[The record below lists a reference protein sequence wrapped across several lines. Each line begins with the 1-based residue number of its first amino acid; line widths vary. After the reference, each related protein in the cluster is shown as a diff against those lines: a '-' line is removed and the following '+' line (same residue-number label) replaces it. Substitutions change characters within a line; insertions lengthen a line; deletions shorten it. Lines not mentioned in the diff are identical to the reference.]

1 MFLSFQ
7 SSFRKG
13 VIAIAGLTCFAA
25 LAPAHAATDP
35 VILSFA
41 TVGDSRQD
49 PVAPDPTT
57 LPISGQDKFWLQNTQ
72 AWSRIMR
79 TIQTQKPNFLF
90 FNGDM
95 VMGYG
100 TGTALPKTTI
110 VGSTWT
116 PAALPAGLTT
126 DTTDFYRQYAFW
138 RGMTTALTETGTY
151 IVPVPGNHEVQCK
164 ACGKIAVVGNENIW
178 RDNMGDLIIDQT
190 RFNALLG
197 APVQNFNVTNHPAIG
212 DPIGTAAGD
221 TTTITTDQSQLSYS
235 FDFNGSH
242 FAVINTDAVGNDS
255 RAPVYWL
262 TQDLANAAANGAQ
275 HFFVFGHKPAYTYLY
290 KEAAANKISGIDA
303 YPLNQQAF
311 WALIEKYHAT
321 YFSGHEHVFHM
332 WQPTAATGGSAWQVL
347 VGSGGSP
354 FEDTTIPS
362 FNPNDRKY
370 AWANVKIHQ
379 SGQVEID
386 AYGFSDA
393 YGPTQLL
400 QQVFLPQ

>member
-7 SSFRKG
+7 SSLRKS
-13 VIAIAGLTCFAA
+13 VVAVAGLACFAA
-25 LAPAHAATDP
+25 LAPANAVTDP

-49 PVAPDPTT
+49 PIAPDATT
-57 LPISGQDKFWLQNTQ
+57 LPVSAQDQNWLQNTQ
-72 AWSRIMR
+72 AWARIIR

-100 TGTALPKTTI
+100 NGTALPKTTV
-110 VGSTWT
+110 VGTTWT

-126 DTTDFYRQYAFW
+126 DTTDFYKQYAYW
-138 RGMTTALTETGTY
+138 RGMTSALLETGTY
-151 IVPVPGNHEVQCK
+151 VVPVPGNHEVQCK
-164 ACGKIAVVGNENIW
+164 SCGKIAVVGNENIW

-190 RFNALLG
+190 RFNTLLG
-197 APVQNFNVTNHPAIG
+197 APVQNFNVNNHPQIG
-212 DPIGTAAGD
+212 EPIGTAVGD

-255 RAPVYWL
+255 HAPVFWL
-262 TQDLANAAANGAQ
+262 TQDLATAAANGAK
-275 HFFVFGHKPAYTYLY
+275 HFFVFGHKPAFTYKY
-290 KEAAANKISGIDA
+290 AASVTKASGFDAN
-303 YPLNQQAF
+303 PVNQQAF
-311 WALIEKYHAT
+311 WALIEQYHAT
-321 YFSGHEHVFHM
+321 YFSGHEHIFNMV
-332 WQPTAATGGSAWQVL
+332 QPTAATGGTAWQVL

-354 FEDTTIPS
+354 FETAVATA
-362 FNPNDRKY
+362 NPNDRKY

-379 SGQVEID
+379 SGQVD
-386 AYGFSDA
+386 VNVYGFSDA
-393 YGPTQLL
+393 FGPTQLL
-400 QQVFLPQ
+400 QTAILPQ